1 MEATFQIWKM
11 EAGTPGVLTWFLP
24 IITLFWIGLTVV
36 SGVKAQKKKKW
47 LEEKEEDEREIVI
60 NYKVGYITC
69 WFNMGFLALL
79 FFCYGTYGYDMLD
92 PIYAL
97 VSVVTLNIII
107 FYGTKAYYLFYG

>member
-47 LEEKEEDEREIVI
+47 LEEKKRMKE
-60 NYKVGYITC
+60 K
-69 WFNMGFLALL
+69 
-79 FFCYGTYGYDMLD
+79 
-92 PIYAL
+92 
-97 VSVVTLNIII
+97 
-107 FYGTKAYYLFYG
+107 